1 MGRVPSG
8 AVARVPEGLGVRLYR
23 LASDQVSVGEQ
34 QNEPSPSLSTRL
46 YMLGPEPLDLG
57 NYLRIPNLTLSVKSN
72 FTDEEIEHQS
82 LDFLPKVRN
91 ESQIRIQAVWFQ
103 SLCFYL
109 LFYGCVYMYVCMCK
123 CMCVSSSHSLW
134 GGFLSFSSDSRKKE
148 GPGRATNS
156 PFLQLVH

>member
-1 MGRVPSG
+1 
-8 AVARVPEGLGVRLYR
+8 
-23 LASDQVSVGEQ
+23 
-34 QNEPSPSLSTRL
+34 
-46 YMLGPEPLDLG
+46 MLGPEPLDLG

-72 FTDEEIEHQS
+72 FTDEEIEDQS

-123 CMCVSSSHSLW
+123 CMCVCIQ
-134 GGFLSFSSDSRKKE
+134 FPF
-148 GPGRATNS
+148 PVGRL
-156 PFLQLVH
+156 PFLFL

>member
-1 MGRVPSG
+1 
-8 AVARVPEGLGVRLYR
+8 
-23 LASDQVSVGEQ
+23 
-34 QNEPSPSLSTRL
+34 
-46 YMLGPEPLDLG
+46 MLGPKPLDLG

-72 FTDEEIEHQS
+72 FTDEEIEDQS

-109 LFYGCVYMYVCMCK
+109 LFYGCVYMYVCVCASV
-123 CMCVSSSHSLW
+123 CVCVYPVPISPW

-148 GPGRATNS
+148 GPGPATNS